1 MLGINTKVTDKSTRQ
16 KVFASRSVAS
26 PLLALS
32 VSLFVQAGLTIAFP
46 VNPALA
52 KDAKEVKAAKAEAEA
67 AADAKLTPEQRK
79 KKLLDKAD
87 KLVRGDHFA
96 KARPILEKI
105 LKEDPDNVQAL
116 HNMGCIYYQGNM
128 EGKGFQRA
136 RQYFN
141 RALKVDPNDSYSWRM
156 KGEMALIDGNVDE
169 CIKLCTRAIACPK
182 PDYFA
187 YRTRA
192 AALGNQKRFAEAQR
206 DIDMVMQHSH
216 KGTKTYSKALASKA
230 ALLENSGRFADAVP
244 VYKELLAEQYMDDV
258 VYKLSTCLT
267 KAGKPAEA
275 VEQLSKLIKINPE
288 DEEAYMFRSRAYLA
302 MNKNNEA
309 LQDLTKSIDIAPVT
323 KTYMERAALYD
334 KMGMKDKATR
344 DREKA
349 QEF

>member
-1 MLGINTKVTDKSTRQ
+1 MLGINTKVTHIPARHSPC
-16 KVFASRSVAS
+16 ASLSVVP

-32 VSLFVQAGLTIAFP
+32 FVFIVQGALPIVLP
-46 VNPALA
+46 DNPAIA
-52 KDAKEVKAAKAEAEA
+52 KDVKEALAAKAEAEA

-105 LKEDPDNVQAL
+105 LKDDPVNVQAL
-116 HNMGCIYYQGNM
+116 RNMGCIYYQGNV
-128 EGKGFQRA
+128 EGKGFHRA

-141 RALKVDPNDSYSWRM
+141 RALKADPNDSASYRM

-206 DIDMVMQHSH
+206 DIEVLMQHAH

-267 KAGKPAEA
+267 KSGKPAEA

-334 KMGMKDKATR
+334 KMGMKDKATK